1 MGLWCKIEKNKQMT
15 KTDLLAR
22 LAENIKRIRK
32 DKKLTQF
39 ELAEKADL
47 SEMTI
52 KKIETARQ
60 WTSDGTLVQLAN
72 ALEVDVSGFFVPV
85 EGDFKVDEEIKKRVR
100 CVLKEGFAHFVED
113 SFNQIADGLSP

>member
-15 KTDLLAR
+15 KTELLIR

-85 EGDFKVDEEIKKRVR
+85 EGDFKVDEEIKSV
-100 CVLKEGFAHFVED
+100 CGVC
-113 SFNQIADGLSP
+113 